1 MTLRAHPDRR
11 RVLRILGAAVALP
24 AAVLGLRGL
33 VPSAPPVVWQGQA
46 LGAVSG
52 LTLWHPDPRVARRAL
67 IWIQA
72 EIARL
77 EDVFSL
83 YRPGSQ
89 IVRLNAE
96 GRLDRPAPDLRQVID
111 IAQRV
116 AEASGGAFDPTVQP
130 LWRAR
135 AQAPDDARAIAAA
148 RALVDHTALTAGR
161 GQVRLARPGMALT
174 LDGIAQGWITD
185 RIADLLRDA
194 GFDHAMVQLGE
205 TRALGG
211 TPDGTPFAVNLV
223 DPMAPWRTDRVLP
236 LADAALAVSGGYG
249 GAHVIDPATGQAAG
263 ALRDVAVVAPRAV
276 WADAL
281 STAILVAGEARAP
294 RLLATVPG
302 ARALV
307 TRPDGSGAWLG

>member
-1 MTLRAHPDRR
+1 MTPARPTRR

-46 LGAVSG
+46 LGALSG

-67 IWIQA
+67 VWVQA

-77 EDVFSL
+77 EDIFSL
-83 YRPGSQ
+83 HRPGSQ
-89 IVRLNAE
+89 IARLNAD
-96 GRLDRPAPDLRQVID
+96 GRLDRPAPDLTRVID
-111 IAQRV
+111 IAQQM
-116 AEASGGAFDPTVQP
+116 AQASGGAFDPTIQP
-130 LWRAR
+130 LWLAR
-135 AQAPDDARAIAAA
+135 AQTPDDPRAIAAA
-148 RALVDHTALTAGR
+148 RGLVDHTALTLGR
-161 GQVRLARPGMALT
+161 GQVRLGRPGMALT

-211 TPDGTPFAVNLV
+211 NPDGTPFDVHLV

-236 LADAALAVSGGYG
+236 LADAALAVSGGYA
-249 GAHVIDPATGQAAG
+249 GATVIDPATGQGAD

-281 STAILVAGEARAP
+281 STAILVAGEGAAP
-294 RLLATVPG
+294 RLLASVPG

-307 TRPDGSGAWLG
+307 TRPDGSGARIG